1 MHLARPRHRMQ
12 IVVRRIA
19 GRSAVGSHS
28 SMTTYTAHMTTQRRK
43 LMIALGASALTPLLS
58 FAQQPPPK
66 APRIGILSPFR
77 SSSDAFRDA
86 VQQRLQ
92 ELGYTEGR
100 NIVIE
105 YRASDDMADRLP
117 QLAAD
122 LVNLKVDAIV
132 TTTAAGVQAA
142 RQATATIPIIM
153 AGVDDAVD
161 QGFVTSLAKPGGNIT
176 GTSWLNTELSA
187 KRVELL
193 KQMLPKISRVA
204 LLREAVGAASSL
216 QATEAAARTL
226 GLRLVVMEI
235 RAPSEIDG
243 VFAALGQEHVE
254 ALMIAQ
260 GPMLAGRERHVIE
273 LAMKQLLP
281 TIFSVRKA
289 VEAGG
294 LMSYGPKA
302 IDLYRRGADFV
313 DRILKGARPGALPV
327 EQPTNFELVI
337 NLKTAGALGIAIPQA
352 ILLSADDVIR

>member
-1 MHLARPRHRMQ
+1 MACREFCLETN
-12 IVVRRIA
+12 RRI
-19 GRSAVGSHS
+19 
-28 SMTTYTAHMTTQRRK
+28 MTPRRK
-43 LMIALGASALTPLLS
+43 VLIAFGAWTLAPLVS
-58 FAQQPPPK
+58 FAQQPPAK
-66 APRIGILSPFR
+66 APRIGILSPFN

-100 NIVIE
+100 SIVIE

-122 LVNLKVDAIV
+122 LVNVKVDAIV

-142 RQATATIPIIM
+142 KQATATIPIIM

-161 QGFVTSLAKPGGNIT
+161 QGFVASLAKPGGNIT

-193 KQMLPKISRVA
+193 KQMLPRISRVA
-204 LLREAVGAASSL
+204 FLREAVGAASSL
-216 QATEAAARTL
+216 QATEAAARRL

-243 VFAALGQEHVE
+243 VFSALAQERVG

-260 GPMLAGRERHVIE
+260 GPMLADQEWHVIE
-273 LAMKQLLP
+273 LATKQRLP
-281 TIFSVRKA
+281 TIFSFRKA

-294 LMSYGPKA
+294 LMSYGPKP
-302 IDLYRRGADFV
+302 IDVYRRGADYV

-337 NLKTAGALGIAIPQA
+337 NLKTARALGVDVPRAF
-352 ILLSADDVIR
+352 LFSADEVIR

>member
-1 MHLARPRHRMQ
+1 MIMLCPESASKP
-12 IVVRRIA
+12 IA
-19 GRSAVGSHS
+19 KSL
-28 SMTTYTAHMTTQRRK
+28 TQRGK
-43 LMIALGASALTPLLS
+43 LLIALGAATLAPLLA
-58 FAQQPPPK
+58 FAQQPPPT
-66 APRIGILSPFR
+66 APRIGILSPFK

-105 YRASDDMADRLP
+105 YRASDDMADRLA

-132 TTTAAGVQAA
+132 TTTAAGVQATK
-142 RQATATIPIIM
+142 QATATIPIIM

-161 QGFVTSLAKPGGNIT
+161 QGFVASFAKPGGNIT

-187 KRVELL
+187 KRMELL

-216 QATEAAARTL
+216 QAAEAAARTL
-226 GLRLVVMEI
+226 GVRLVVMEI

-243 VFAALGQEHVE
+243 VFSALTQEHVG

-260 GPMLAGRERHVIE
+260 DPMLAGQERHVIE
-273 LAMKQLLP
+273 LATRQLLP
-281 TIFSVRKA
+281 TIFSFRKA

-294 LMSYGPKA
+294 LMSYGPKP
-302 IDLYRRGADFV
+302 IELYRRGADYV
-313 DRILKGARPGALPV
+313 DRILKGARPGVLPV

-337 NLKTAGALGIAIPQA
+337 NLKTARALGVDVPPA
-352 ILLSADDVIR
+352 ILLSASEVIR

>member
-1 MHLARPRHRMQ
+1 VCHEFCLETNRQ
-12 IVVRRIA
+12 I
-19 GRSAVGSHS
+19 
-28 SMTTYTAHMTTQRRK
+28 MTQRRK
-43 LMIALGASALTPLLS
+43 LLIAVGAATLAPLLS

-66 APRIGILSPFR
+66 TPRIGILSPFN

-86 VQQRLQ
+86 VQQRLR

-105 YRASDDMADRLP
+105 YRTWNDIADRLP

-122 LVNLKVDAIV
+122 LVKLKVDAIV
-132 TTTAAGVQAA
+132 TTTAAGVQATK
-142 RQATATIPIIM
+142 QATATIPIIM
-153 AGVDDAVD
+153 AGVDDAVG
-161 QGFVTSLAKPGGNIT
+161 QGFVTNLANPGGNIT

-216 QATEAAARTL
+216 QAIEAAARTL

-235 RAPSEIDG
+235 RAPGEIDG
-243 VFAALGQEHVE
+243 VFSALAQERVG

-260 GPMLAGRERHVIE
+260 DPMLVGQEQHVIE
-273 LAMKQLLP
+273 LATKQLLP
-281 TIFSVRKA
+281 TIFSSRKA

-294 LMSYGPKA
+294 LMSYGPKPL
-302 IDLYRRGADFV
+302 DLYRRGADYV
-313 DRILKGARPGALPV
+313 DRVLKGVRPGALPV

-337 NLKTAGALGIAIPQA
+337 NLSTAKALGVDVPQP
-352 ILLSADDVIR
+352 ILLSADEMIR

>member
-1 MHLARPRHRMQ
+1 MACREFCIGTSRRMM
-12 IVVRRIA
+12 A
-19 GRSAVGSHS
+19 P
-28 SMTTYTAHMTTQRRK
+28 RRK
-43 LMIALGASALTPLLS
+43 LMIALGAFTLAPFLA
-58 FAQQPPPK
+58 FAQQLPAK
-66 APRIGILSPFR
+66 APRTGILSPFN

-86 VQQRLQ
+86 VQRRLQ

-100 NIVIE
+100 GIVIE
-105 YRASDDMADRLP
+105 YRASDDRADRLP

-142 RQATATIPIIM
+142 KQATATIPIIM

-161 QGFVTSLAKPGGNIT
+161 QGFVTNLAKPGGNIT

-187 KRVELL
+187 KRVVLL
-193 KQMLPKISRVA
+193 KQMLPRISRVA

-216 QATEAAARTL
+216 QAIEAAARTL

-243 VFAALGQEHVE
+243 VFLALAQERVG

-260 GPMLAGRERHVIE
+260 DPMLAGQERHVIE
-273 LAMKQLLP
+273 LATKQLLP
-281 TIFSVRKA
+281 TIFSFRKA

-294 LMSYGPKA
+294 LMSYGPKP
-302 IDLYRRGADFV
+302 IDLYRRGADYV
-313 DRILKGARPGALPV
+313 DRILKGARPDALPV

-337 NLKTAGALGIAIPQA
+337 NLKTARALGVDVPRA
-352 ILLSADDVIR
+352 ILLSADEVIR

>member
-1 MHLARPRHRMQ
+1 MT
-12 IVVRRIA
+12 
-19 GRSAVGSHS
+19 G
-28 SMTTYTAHMTTQRRK
+28 SMTFCPLVEKDAAETQRRK
-43 LMIALGASALTPLLS
+43 LLIALGASTLAPHLS
-58 FAQQPPPK
+58 FAQHAPRK
-66 APRIGILSPFR
+66 VPRIGILSPFN
-77 SSSDAFRDA
+77 SSSDTFRDA

-100 NIVIE
+100 SIVIE

-117 QLAAD
+117 RLAAD
-122 LVNLKVDAIV
+122 LVKLKVDAIV

-142 RQATATIPIIM
+142 KQATATIPIIM

-161 QGFVTSLAKPGGNIT
+161 QGFVASLAKPGGNIT

-187 KRVELL
+187 KRVGLL

-243 VFAALGQEHVE
+243 VFSALAQERVG

-260 GPMLAGRERHVIE
+260 GPMLAGQERHVIE
-273 LAMKQLLP
+273 LATKQRLP
-281 TIFSVRKA
+281 TIFSFRKA

-294 LMSYGPKA
+294 LMSYGPKP
-302 IDLYRRGADFV
+302 IDLYRRGADYV
-313 DRILKGARPGALPV
+313 NRILKGARPDALPV
-327 EQPTNFELVI
+327 EQPTHFELVI
-337 NLKTAGALGIAIPQA
+337 NLKTARALGVDVPHA
-352 ILLSADDVIR
+352 ILLSADEVIR

>member
-1 MHLARPRHRMQ
+1 ML
-12 IVVRRIA
+12 
-19 GRSAVGSHS
+19 
-28 SMTTYTAHMTTQRRK
+28 RRK
-43 LMIALGASALTPLLS
+43 FLTALAAFTLAPILLL
-58 FAQQPPPK
+58 AQQLSAKP
-66 APRIGILSPFR
+66 PRIGVLSPFN

-100 NIVIE
+100 TIVIE
-105 YRASDDMADRLP
+105 YRAADDLADRLP

-132 TTTAAGVQAA
+132 TTTAAGVQATK
-142 RQATATIPIIM
+142 QATATIPIIM

-161 QGFVTSLAKPGGNIT
+161 QGFVASLAKPGGNIT

-204 LLREAVGAASSL
+204 LLRDAVGAASSL
-216 QATEAAARTL
+216 RATDAAARTL

-243 VFAALGQEHVE
+243 VFSALAQERVG

-260 GPMLAGRERHVIE
+260 DPMLAGQERHVIE
-273 LAMKQLLP
+273 LATTQLLP
-281 TIFSVRKA
+281 TIFSLRKA

-294 LMSYGPKA
+294 LMSYGPKP
-302 IDLYRRGADFV
+302 IDLYRRGADYV

-337 NLKTAGALGIAIPQA
+337 NLKTATALGVDVPHA
-352 ILLSADDVIR
+352 ILLSADEVIR